1 MKSQRF
7 QWLLLLATAVVIAFS
22 TGCDKKEDKEEVK
35 GSEVLSGKVT
45 DKKELKANVEYTLDG
60 SLIVEAGGELTIPA
74 GTVVKAKPG
83 FSSYILVAR
92 GGKIY
97 INGTAD
103 KPVKLIPDDANA
115 KGGYWGGLIINGYAP
130 LTSGQKEFNT
140 EINVQ
145 YPYGGDKKDDNSG
158 VVTYLIIDGAGAQ
171 SNDNVEHNGLTLNGV
186 GSGTKIENVY
196 VLNSADDGI
205 EFFGGCV
212 NVTNLLVVN
221 SDDDMFDFTQG
232 YKGTLKNC
240 YGRWEKGYTS
250 TEKDPRGVEVDGNH
264 DGEHQD
270 DLEQSNFTIEN
281 MTIELLCDYVMQD
294 AMKIRRGA
302 MVAVKNALVKG
313 GKVDN
318 CVDLSDKMGDA
329 EKVTISYTLDGTT
342 CIKDEVVL
350 GGVPAEKADIKN
362 VKGNTGCPQNLFGWT
377 GYKF

>member
-22 TGCDKKEDKEEVK
+22 TGCEKKEDKDEVK

-45 DKKELKANVEYTLDG
+45 GKKELKANVEYTLDG

-83 FSSYILVAR
+83 FNSYILVAR

-103 KPVKLIPDDANA
+103 KPVKLIPDDENA

-250 TEKDPRGVEVDGNH
+250 TER
-264 DGEHQD
+264 
-270 DLEQSNFTIEN
+270 SSW
-281 MTIELLCDYVMQD
+281 
-294 AMKIRRGA
+294 R
-302 MVAVKNALVKG
+302 
-313 GKVDN
+313 
-318 CVDLSDKMGDA
+318 
-329 EKVTISYTLDGTT
+329 
-342 CIKDEVVL
+342 
-350 GGVPAEKADIKN
+350 
-362 VKGNTGCPQNLFGWT
+362 
-377 GYKF
+377 